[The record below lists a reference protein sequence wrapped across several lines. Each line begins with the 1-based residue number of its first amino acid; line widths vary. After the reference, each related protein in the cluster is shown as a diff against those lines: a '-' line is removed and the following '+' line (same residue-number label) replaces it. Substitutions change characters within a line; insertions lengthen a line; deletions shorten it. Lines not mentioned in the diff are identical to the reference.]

1 MLSFVVFMIAKG
13 VVDSMSAQPPQEIL
27 EMISDPSA
35 KRRAIEDAIERFV
48 FTDACGGGH
57 PNHVHSSEHVAP
69 KGVARLLSI
78 SIG

>member
-48 FTDACGGGH
+48 FEDLWGGEH
-57 PNHVHSSEHVAP
+57 RHYVHSSEPVAP
-69 KGVARLLSI
+69 KRVARPS
-78 SIG
+78 SC